1 MATAKTM
8 SSDRAGAP
16 DQARLPARP
25 IVLVGLMGCGKTSV
39 GRRLAD
45 RLGWPFVDSDVEIE
59 HAAGCSINEI
69 FERFGEPAFRD
80 GERRVIRRL
89 LDGAPKVIATGGGA
103 FMDPD
108 TRTLIKAEAMSV
120 WLKADIDVLVERT
133 GRRGTRPLL
142 RGKNAKTVLSDLAA
156 QRYPH
161 YAEADIAVSSG
172 RGPHEAVVNAII
184 AALKDHAAMSKP
196 ADKIRQTVPVA
207 LAGRAYDIEIG
218 PDLLSRAGDWVM
230 PLLARPRSVIV
241 TDQHVAARHLPT
253 LASALSQAG
262 IGHDSIV
269 LAPGE
274 GSKNFAQLD
283 ALCDRLLALEV
294 ERRDIIIALGGGV
307 IGDLTGFAAAILR
320 RGIDFIQI
328 PTTLLAQVDSAVG
341 GKTGINT
348 ALGKNLVGAFHQ
360 PRLVLAD
367 TAVLDSLPK
376 RELLAGYAEVVK
388 YGLLGDAGFFA
399 WLERHGQALLAG
411 DQALRA
417 QAIATCCRAKAAI
430 VARDER
436 ETGDRA
442 LLNLGHS
449 FGHALEAAG
458 QYDGRLL
465 HGEAVAIGM
474 VMAFHL
480 SRQLGY
486 CSDDDVARVRAHL
499 HAVGLPVHPKQR
511 DIVLDPDQMI
521 DLMRQDKKVVDGC
534 TVLILARGIGQ
545 AHIDRE
551 VSPSALRQAIDSY
564 LSEERQA

>member
-1 MATAKTM
+1 MATAKTI
-8 SSDRAGAP
+8 SPEKAGAP
-16 DQARLPARP
+16 DQAGLPARP

-45 RLGWPFVDSDVEIE
+45 RLGWPFIDSDVEIE
-59 HAAGCSINEI
+59 QAAGCSINEI

-108 TRTLIKAEAMSV
+108 TRALIKAEAMSV

-133 GRRGTRPLL
+133 SRRNSRPLL
-142 RGKNAKTVLSDLAA
+142 LGKDAKAVLSELAA
-156 QRYPH
+156 RRYPH
-161 YAEADIAVSSG
+161 YGEADITISSG

-184 AALKDHAAMSKP
+184 AALKDHAAMTTN
-196 ADKIRQTVPVA
+196 ADAARQTVAVA

-218 PDLLSRAGDWVM
+218 PHLLRRAGDWIA
-230 PLLARPRSVIV
+230 PLLARPRTVIV
-241 TDQHVAARHLPT
+241 TDQHVADRHLPT
-253 LASALSQAG
+253 LASALSHAG
-262 IGHDSIV
+262 IDHDSIV
-269 LAPGE
+269 LPPGE
-274 GSKNFAQLD
+274 GSKTFAQLD
-283 ALCDRLLALEV
+283 ALCARLLALEV

-348 ALGKNLVGAFHQ
+348 ALGKNLIGAFHQ

-388 YGLLGDAGFFA
+388 YGLLGDAAFFA
-399 WLERHGQALLAG
+399 WLERHGEALLAG

-474 VMAFHL
+474 AMALHL

-486 CSDDDVARVRAHL
+486 CGDDDVARTRAHL
-499 HAVGLPVHPKQR
+499 RAVGLPLHPRQR
-511 DIVLDPDQMI
+511 DVTLEPDQMI
-521 DLMRQDKKVVDGC
+521 DLMRQDKKVADGRI
-534 TVLILARGIGQ
+534 VLILARGIGQ
-545 AHIDRE
+545 AYIDRD
-551 VSPSALRQAIDSY
+551 VDLAALRHAIDSY
-564 LSEERQA
+564 LSEERPA